1 MFVQNV
7 SNLGSQIKKLI
18 RMEGL
23 SLDFKKFTFY
33 IKQPIERY
41 LLVYNFGLKVK
52 AKLSLRLTN

>member
-1 MFVQNV
+1 
-7 SNLGSQIKKLI
+7 
-18 RMEGL
+18 MEGL